1 MLLCT
6 LCRRFAGSLCLSRS
20 WKKNRSVDLKRRK
33 FLQYCQGASLAFL
46 PAGIPFHSFIPL
58 FAPSLATGQSGMPG
72 ELQLHPE
79 YRLKRGIEAMLRKL
93 PAGFDEFPSEKVQ
106 DQIAAIFAE
115 WSAQLLVSPQQTTA
129 LRKVMT
135 IEFLGSSLE
144 AGQTKTINEASPCKV
159 WRVSYPEGPTLHCED
174 FLSQLPF

>member
-1 MLLCT
+1 
-6 LCRRFAGSLCLSRS
+6 
-20 WKKNRSVDLKRRK
+20 
-33 FLQYCQGASLAFL
+33 
-46 PAGIPFHSFIPL
+46 
-58 FAPSLATGQSGMPG
+58 MPG

-79 YRLKRGIEAMLRKL
+79 YRWKRGIEAMLRKL

-115 WSAQLLVSPQQTTA
+115 WSSQLLVSPQQTTA

-144 AGQTKTINEASPCKV
+144 AGQTKAINEASPCKV
-159 WRVSYPEGPTLHCED
+159 WRVSYPEEPTLQSEAFLAELQFSLSD
-174 FLSQLPF
+174 FSKLMTAEFQVISIRSDAPPMSPAGAAVPYATTVRFEL